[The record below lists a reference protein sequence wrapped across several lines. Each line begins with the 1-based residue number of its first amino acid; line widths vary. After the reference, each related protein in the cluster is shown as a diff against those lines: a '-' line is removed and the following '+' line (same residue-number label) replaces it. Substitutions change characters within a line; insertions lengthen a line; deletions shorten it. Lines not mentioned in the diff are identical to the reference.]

1 MDNTIKQIPYHKVE
15 QTSGFWYNW
24 FVTNRDITINSVYNR
39 FKETGRIEAMKH
51 HWKEGDPHKPHIFF
65 DSDLAKWIEGAA
77 YHLHYRRDTALEE
90 KVDEIVNLIE
100 TGRDEHG
107 YFNSYFQQ
115 FEQDQRWKQRDS
127 HELYCAGHLL
137 EAAIAYAESTGKKLF
152 LNLMID
158 YMDYIYQV
166 FYVDQNAAFS
176 TPGHQEIEL
185 ALIKLYRY
193 NGQQKYLDLA
203 AYFVDTRGQE
213 SSKYYGKWYAQSQ
226 APVSD
231 QVDAQGHSVRF
242 GYLFASAADLAKERQ
257 DIKLFMACQR
267 VLRDVADRKM
277 YVSGGVG
284 SLSYGETFGYPYILP
299 NKEAY
304 TETCASISLAMVYN
318 RMLSL
323 DVDGEYSD
331 LMELELYNGA
341 LAGISLKGDSFT
353 YENPLE
359 VIYKDVQFKEIV
371 GAPTR
376 PYARQEVFS
385 CSCCPPNIS
394 RLLASLSG
402 YQYGSSEDTIYAHLF
417 SSSKAEI
424 ELSAALVG
432 IEQTTNYPWSG
443 EIDFTISMN
452 QKSVWTL
459 AVRIPGWSSSHTITV
474 NGTEITPLI
483 KKGYAFIKRKWEEG
497 DTVHLSLPLEVIE
510 LESHPLIAEDAGKV
524 AIKVGPLLYCAE
536 ECDNDERLWDYVINK
551 ETEYSLE
558 WRNDLLGGVNT
569 VSAMVKMRKGSFEK
583 QGLYR
588 QWSPQYSEKKLIFVP
603 YYSWCNRE
611 PGNMSVWFRKEI

>member
-1 MDNTIKQIPYHKVE
+1 M
-15 QTSGFWYNW
+15 
-24 FVTNRDITINSVYNR
+24 
-39 FKETGRIEAMKH
+39 
-51 HWKEGDPHKPHIFF
+51 
-65 DSDLAKWIEGAA
+65 
-77 YHLHYRRDTALEE
+77 
-90 KVDEIVNLIE
+90 NLIE
-100 TGRDEHG
+100 AGRDEHG

-213 SSKYYGKWYAQSQ
+213 SSQNFGKWYAQSQ

-242 GYLFASAADLAKERQ
+242 GYLFAAAADLAKERQ
-257 DIKLFMACQR
+257 DIKLFRACQR

-331 LMELELYNGA
+331 LMEQQLYNGA

-359 VIYKDVQFKEIV
+359 VIYKDVQFKKSV

-376 PYARQEVFS
+376 PYARQEVFF

-402 YQYGSSEDTIYAHLF
+402 YQYSSSEDTIYAHLF

-443 EIDFTISMN
+443 EIDFTISTN
-452 QKSVWTL
+452 QQSVWTL

-474 NGTEITPLI
+474 NGTETTPLI

-497 DTVHLSLPLEVIE
+497 DTVHLSLPLEVLE

-558 WRNDLLGGVNT
+558 WRNDLLGGVNA